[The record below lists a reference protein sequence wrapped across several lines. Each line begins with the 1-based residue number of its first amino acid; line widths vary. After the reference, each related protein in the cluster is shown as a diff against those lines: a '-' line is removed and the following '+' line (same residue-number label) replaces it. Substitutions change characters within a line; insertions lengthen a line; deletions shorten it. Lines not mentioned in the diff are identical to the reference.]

1 MGLIPMLIRSQK
13 RICLGSRAG
22 HGLGQ
27 CARRALTQ
35 MPSDLQTDLDKWCK
49 KTVVPVNLR
58 NLLETGQGETV
69 KVFTKM
75 LKVND
80 EHLTKD
86 ELIHMQVACFLHDQ
100 MPIRLAN
107 RAKELESLRI
117 LRECPHIALVCSWYK
132 QSFNDIRSVA
142 VPKTKDAEQEF
153 MRIMKIIYDRH
164 SHTLITM
171 AKGAHEIRTVM
182 GQDAAGFADQVD
194 LQRIL
199 DNFYRSRISVRI
211 LIEQYLALKDSPSDE
226 SMVGLVSLN
235 ASVYDIVQDA
245 INDATYMCSRTHG
258 DAPEVTIHGRTDLT
272 FPYVKSH
279 IHYILLELLKN
290 SMRATVEYHG
300 TDNMPVIRVVIADSE
315 TNEDVTIKVSDEGGG
330 IARSNMKRIW
340 SYLFTT
346 AKKEI
351 VEDMLNSDE
360 SAQDFNTSAP
370 LAGLGYGL
378 PISRLYARCFGG
390 DLTIMS
396 MEGYGTDCFFYLPR
410 LNEINNN
417 KERED

>member
-1 MGLIPMLIRSQK
+1 
-13 RICLGSRAG
+13 
-22 HGLGQ
+22 
-27 CARRALTQ
+27 
-35 MPSDLQTDLDKWCK
+35 
-49 KTVVPVNLR
+49 
-58 NLLETGQGETV
+58 
-69 KVFTKM
+69 
-75 LKVND
+75 
-80 EHLTKD
+80 
-86 ELIHMQVACFLHDQ
+86 MQVACFLHDQ
-100 MPIRLAN
+100 MPIRLAC

-132 QSFNDIRSVA
+132 QSFFDIRLSP

-153 MRIMKIIYDRH
+153 DKIMNIIYHRH

-171 AKGAHEIRTVM
+171 AKGAHEIRSMM
-182 GQDAAGFADQVD
+182 GHDAEGFADQTD
-194 LQRIL
+194 IQRIL

-211 LIEQYLALKDSPSDE
+211 LIEQYLALKEMPTDD

-272 FPYVKSH
+272 FPYIKTH

-351 VEDMLNSDE
+351 VEDMLASSE
-360 SAQDFNTSAP
+360 SPTDFNTSAP

-410 LNEINNN
+410 LNEECYRTPGGPNDEVSGFSSNLH
-417 KERED
+417 